1 MKNSHVSI
9 VINNNIQV
17 MVLLHRVWKKNPVS
31 VDFLGI
37 YIAND
42 NQYSPLVH
50 GLIGTTFFIWRNIFF
65 VSAFSQSFC
74 LKEMVAACFFIQK
87 CFFLKRKKFFHDTLT
102 FLHRIFPD
110 VFLSDFYVKMM
121 FFQHFFT

>member
-1 MKNSHVSI
+1 MRISIVKNSHVSI

-65 VSAFSQSFC
+65 VSAFSQSSC
-74 LKEMVAACFFIQK
+74 LKEMVAACFF
-87 CFFLKRKKFFHDTLT
+87 
-102 FLHRIFPD
+102 
-110 VFLSDFYVKMM
+110 
-121 FFQHFFT
+121 